1 MKPGDK
7 LWLVTNYQGDRE
19 ITVGKIGTKW
29 AATDNRRWRLNLDT
43 MQVFDGAYHV
53 GMAYESE
60 QAYRDQQALIDAWEE
75 FRAQVRLAV
84 GVPPGMTLESIAHA
98 TAWLGVGT

>member
-7 LWLVTNYQGDRE
+7 LWLVTSYQGDRE
-19 ITVGKIGTKW
+19 ITVGKLGRKW

-53 GMAYESE
+53 GMCYPCEA
-60 QAYRDQQALIDAWEE
+60 AYREQEALRDAWEE
-75 FRAQVRLAV
+75 FRAQVRLTV
-84 GVPPGMTLESIAHA
+84 GVPDGMTLKSIAA
-98 TAWLGVGT
+98 AMAWLGVGE